1 MKTDAQEKGRLL
13 LVDDD
18 KNVLK
23 VLKVRLASQGY
34 AVEAVESPNKAL
46 SLFEREA
53 FDVVVTDLKMAP
65 MDGISLL
72 KAIKELS
79 PQSAVIVLTAYG
91 SIETAVEATRQGAYD
106 YLAKPYDPKELVLK
120 IERAIETR
128 RLEARVEH
136 LQDLLRDHYGTGSLL
151 TRSDKMKRVLDKA
164 LQAAATDASVAIYG
178 ESGVGKE
185 LIAKIVHLNSR
196 RVDGPFVVVNCGAF
210 PEGLLENELFGH
222 VKGAFTGANENKEGF
237 LGKANKGTLFLDEIA
252 ELPLDLQPKLLRV
265 LQEGEYYPVGST
277 TVKKVDFRLIT
288 ATNKDLK
295 AEVEKGTF
303 REDLFYRVHVI
314 PIHILPL
321 RERKEDIPLL
331 VENFIKAVAQK
342 QEKRVEGIT
351 PDALH
356 RLMLYEWPGNVREL
370 KNIIEYAVTMT
381 RKTKVDIEDLFP
393 LQAEEEAAPFPTY
406 NDARQSFER
415 AYVVQVLK
423 LANGNV
429 SKAASLANKARAEFY
444 RIMARV
450 GVNPD
455 DYKM

>member
-34 AVEAVESPNKAL
+34 SVEAVESPNKAL

-331 VENFIKAVAQK
+331 VENFIKAVAQNR
-342 QEKRVEGIT
+342 KRGWRAS
-351 PDALH
+351 P
-356 RLMLYEWPGNVREL
+356 R
-370 KNIIEYAVTMT
+370 T
-381 RKTKVDIEDLFP
+381 RSIGSCSTSGPETSGSSKISSSMP
-393 LQAEEEAAPFPTY
+393 L
-406 NDARQSFER
+406 R
-415 AYVVQVLK
+415 
-423 LANGNV
+423 
-429 SKAASLANKARAEFY
+429 
-444 RIMARV
+444 
-450 GVNPD
+450 
-455 DYKM
+455 